1 MNTKL
6 LIGGAVAALLLFG
19 KPKASKSK
27 PAVKSD
33 TDTDTNVDTG
43 TTEVP
48 VDETPK
54 EEVPTYP
61 LLTTSRLKVINEL
74 LKVQPMVSLE
84 PFPYGNYT
92 EWAKNKQRGTYQE
105 WLSNIAYWKISRNE
119 QKTDLY
125 TELGKQNPE
134 GYTGEFP
141 FFLRKSLKGWLS
153 DPDNNSGFKEINF
166 PETDAEANARLKKG
180 IALWTQI
187 NKYIIAKLKGC
198 PPGAKCS

>member
-27 PAVKSD
+27 AVVKSDVD
-33 TDTDTNVDTG
+33 TDTDVPD
-43 TTEVP
+43 TEVP

-74 LKVQPMVSLE
+74 LKVQPMSTLE
-84 PFPYGNYT
+84 PFPYGTYS
-92 EWAKNKQRGTYQE
+92 EWAKNKYPGTYQE
-105 WLSNIAYWKISRNE
+105 WLSNIAYWKIARNE
-119 QKTDLY
+119 KKTDLV
-125 TELGKQNPE
+125 E
-134 GYTGEFP
+134 GDSGEFP
-141 FFLRKSLKGWLS
+141 YFLRKSTKGELY
-153 DPDNNSGFKEINF
+153 DGGYGLNVVNF